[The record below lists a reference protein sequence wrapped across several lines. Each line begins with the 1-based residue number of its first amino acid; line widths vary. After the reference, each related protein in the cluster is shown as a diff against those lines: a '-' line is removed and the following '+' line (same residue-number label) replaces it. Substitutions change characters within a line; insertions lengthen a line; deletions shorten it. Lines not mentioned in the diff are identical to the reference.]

1 MRLRSLVGVMLAV
14 VCAQATAACA
24 EQDWKS
30 VLRGSAQTIVEY
42 ARQHH
47 CDLNQGLDNGASSAM
62 VYAIQSGRPT
72 AVAAL
77 LAAGADVNADV
88 YDGKTPLFYA
98 AEARNAPAAKLLLE
112 HGADVNVSTRFS
124 QMSLLM
130 AAVLSG
136 VPQMVA
142 DLIKHG
148 ASLEDRDKYDQSA
161 RDYVAKL
168 PKAQRP
174 AMLRALGRA

>member
-1 MRLRSLVGVMLAV
+1 MPPPEHL
-14 VCAQATAACA
+14 
-24 EQDWKS
+24 
-30 VLRGSAQTIVEY
+30 
-42 ARQHH
+42 
-47 CDLNQGLDNGASSAM
+47 
-62 VYAIQSGRPT
+62 
-72 AVAAL
+72 
-77 LAAGADVNADV
+77 
-88 YDGKTPLFYA
+88 GKTPLFYA

>member
-1 MRLRSLVGVMLAV
+1 
-14 VCAQATAACA
+14 
-24 EQDWKS
+24 
-30 VLRGSAQTIVEY
+30 
-42 ARQHH
+42 
-47 CDLNQGLDNGASSAM
+47 M
-62 VYAIQSGRPT
+62 VYAIQSGRPA

-136 VPQMVA
+136 APQLVA
-142 DLIKHG
+142 DLLKHG

-174 AMLRALGRA
+174 AMLRALGGA